1 MASTVNLPLG
11 KAKFSLDTQLM
22 QEICTTP
29 NLWLQRMAKNKS
41 KPEMIVC
48 IYLCI
53 MTCKYFACAYA
64 SPSFLGILNI
74 PTIFFLILSLIPEK
88 YSIQ

>member
-53 MTCKYFACAYA
+53 IA
-64 SPSFLGILNI
+64 
-74 PTIFFLILSLIPEK
+74 
-88 YSIQ
+88 